1 MGVAKPHQLLLFLF
15 LASSLFQEASLS
27 NKKKKKKKS
36 PPLSLSTHF
45 HVTCLQRI
53 NQQTKPPGYGRRTT
67 AATRINVMAMIAPP
81 IGY

>member
-1 MGVAKPHQLLLFLF
+1 MGVVEPRQLLLLFLF

-27 NKKKKKKKS
+27 KKKKKKS

-45 HVTCLQRI
+45 HVSCLERI
-53 NQQTKPPGYGRRTT
+53 NQQTKPPVYGRRTT
-67 AATRINVMAMIAPP
+67 ATTRINAMAMIAPP